1 MHSMPDKVKEM
12 KKTVRSPIVANF
24 SFFEIDL
31 VKKNRIARIIVI
43 IPQYTL
49 GRTSSPLLLI
59 VVVRLPK

>member
-1 MHSMPDKVKEM
+1 M

-43 IPQYTL
+43 IPQ
-49 GRTSSPLLLI
+49 
-59 VVVRLPK
+59 